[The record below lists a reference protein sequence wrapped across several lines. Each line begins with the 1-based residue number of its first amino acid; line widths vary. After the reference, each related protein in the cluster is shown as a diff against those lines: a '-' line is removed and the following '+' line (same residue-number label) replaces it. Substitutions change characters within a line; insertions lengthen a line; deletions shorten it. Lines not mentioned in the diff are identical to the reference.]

1 MGDRWSEA
9 SETRKRMTRAE
20 AFGILEKD
28 ELKRKS
34 REIKWHE
41 MQRIKQIQKYR
52 DLQDLIRWGHEL
64 CNYREPNKS
73 QHSKIQGE
81 KEEDLERMKI
91 VQFLIEFFS
100 SSDVQ
105 QKSGVPPGSKSHYIP
120 SIVEIRREIKNRFNL
135 NFEVS
140 KIVEVLKSYPIEVLG
155 DTGYGNKTRQVQ
167 VVRFGSEA
175 FALNTE
181 SNTREALR
189 RYFNFHGYKTFIEV
203 NNNTVNVAILACG
216 DLSQLE
222 LHPNTIDLVA
232 VKDATNNR
240 TIWLVEI
247 KGHSGVEN
255 WDFFTGLKQL
265 LKLLDMRQRLLQE
278 SGKELEISVKCA
290 FAVPGFAVKAH
301 NGNYCYAKELDK
313 IANIYKNPDLY
324 QQFIRKKTYESLV
337 EAIEKYD
344 FLRLLRPEEPTVHLL
359 IVKGERSVIDF
370 ISKEELE
377 NIL

>member
-1 MGDRWSEA
+1 
-9 SETRKRMTRAE
+9 
-20 AFGILEKD
+20 
-28 ELKRKS
+28 
-34 REIKWHE
+34 

-81 KEEDLERMKI
+81 KEEDLERIKI

-105 QKSGVPPGSKSHYIP
+105 QKSGVPSGSKSHYIP

-140 KIVEVLKSYPIEVLG
+140 KIVEVFKSYPIEVLG

-278 SGKELEISVKCA
+278 SSKGLEISVKCA

-359 IVKGERSVIDF
+359 IVKGEKSVIDF